1 MDKVLGIIPWYHRL
15 YIEEFMVS
23 SIHNFSLG
31 MLFSLFSPVSDCF
44 VSSGLAG
51 LEAVSAE
58 VSSVVVFAAAAAA
71 DDDDDDDAVAA
82 TFALAAS
89 ILSCSLFTS
98 SCNSSYSK
106 QQVYFKLR
114 QILYFDFLLHCNKV
128 FDFIMF

>member
-1 MDKVLGIIPWYHRL
+1 
-15 YIEEFMVS
+15 
-23 SIHNFSLG
+23 
-31 MLFSLFSPVSDCF
+31 MLCSLFSPVSDCF
-44 VSSGLAG
+44 VSSDLAG
-51 LEAVSAE
+51 LEAVSE
-58 VSSVVVFAAAAAA
+58 EFSSVVVFAAAAA
-71 DDDDDDDAVAA
+71 DDDDDNEAAA